1 MARLRVVS
9 DREAPFY
16 VRIVYHFA
24 RRSLAKLTG
33 REPERIIGP
42 LEVYGHLPRLLMGYG
57 MLEQATAKLHR
68 LDRRLQALAEVKAS
82 TLTHCEYCIDISS
95 QISRRWGMS
104 DEELLALPS
113 YRTSSLFSEVDRL
126 VMDYAVAMTRTPV
139 EVPDEL
145 VAKLRERLDDAQ
157 LIELTHHIALEN
169 MRNRFNVALGI
180 GAAGFSEGMVCAVPV
195 TVGTEGSTGQ

>member
-1 MARLRVVS
+1 
-9 DREAPFY
+9 
-16 VRIVYHFA
+16 VYHFA

>member
-1 MARLRVVS
+1 
-9 DREAPFY
+9 
-16 VRIVYHFA
+16 
-24 RRSLAKLTG
+24 
-33 REPERIIGP
+33 
-42 LEVYGHLPRLLMGYG
+42 
-57 MLEQATAKLHR
+57 
-68 LDRRLQALAEVKAS
+68 
-82 TLTHCEYCIDISS
+82 
-95 QISRRWGMS
+95 
-104 DEELLALPS
+104 
-113 YRTSSLFSEVDRL
+113 
-126 VMDYAVAMTRTPV
+126 MDYAVAMTRTPV